1 MPDPHRWFV
10 ARRAGGGDQVLKVIR
25 AVTLAVAATVLAAG
39 CGGSAGGRAAAGA
52 TRRPSAA
59 VRATP
64 ASSATPASAVTPSSS
79 AAPRPSASLS
89 VIPVPPPPGNL
100 HQTSTFPNARSRVFR
115 AAMTDLWIAVLT
127 GKARFAAQ
135 TFFPVTA
142 YEQVKAIGNPVADWQ
157 DRLFADFRLDVGA
170 AHHLVGGGARLLRVI
185 VPSAQAAWV
194 DPGACYNSV
203 GYWHV
208 AGARML
214 YQKHGRLRS
223 IGIASLISWRGRW
236 YVVHFGAVERSGSGG
251 YVDAPAAGAGVP
263 GPPGG
268 C

>member
-1 MPDPHRWFV
+1 M
-10 ARRAGGGDQVLKVIR
+10 
-25 AVTLAVAATVLAAG
+25 
-39 CGGSAGGRAAAGA
+39 
-52 TRRPSAA
+52 
-59 VRATP
+59 
-64 ASSATPASAVTPSSS
+64 
-79 AAPRPSASLS
+79 
-89 VIPVPPPPGNL
+89 
-100 HQTSTFPNARSRVFR
+100 FR
-115 AAMTDLWIAVLT
+115 AEMTDLWTAVLT

-135 TFFPVTA
+135 AFFPVTA
-142 YEQVKAIGNPVADWQ
+142 YTQVKAIGNPVADWQ
-157 DRLFADFRLDVGA
+157 GRLFAEFRLDVGA
-170 AHHLVGGGARLLRVI
+170 AHRLVGGGATLLRVI

-194 DPGACYNSV
+194 DPGACYNAV

-214 YQKHGRLRS
+214 YRKDGRLRS

-236 YVVHFGAVERSGSGG
+236 YVVHFGAVERGGSGG